1 MKPGEVQLDYCPVSQ
16 SIDLLGDRW
25 TLGVVFHVLLGRTR
39 FTELRAMMPRIP
51 PATLSKRLKLLVR
64 AEIITRTET
73 DDGRIVYEPTEA
85 GAELYDV
92 MYRLGVWGERWMREL
107 VTDDAVDPAKI
118 MWDMRRCLDPERM
131 PSERVVVHFEFLG
144 VPPDKAHFWMVLD
157 QTTPD
162 LCIVDPGYGDD
173 LIVRSRPGS
182 MGAMWMGDRPLVD
195 LVRQGAITVTG
206 LPRLADQLSHWIGS
220 SMFAAVTR
228 PEDRP
233 RSTSPDICAPL
244 TAPTKVP

>member
-39 FTELRAMMPRIP
+39 FNELREVMPRIP

-64 AEIITRTET
+64 ADIITRTET

-92 MYRLGVWGERWMREL
+92 MYRLGIWGERWMREL
-107 VTDDAVDPAKI
+107 ITDDHVDPAKI
-118 MWDMRRCLDPERM
+118 MWDIRRCLDPERM
-131 PSERVVVHFEFLG
+131 PAQRVVVHFEFIG
-144 VPPDKAHFWMVLD
+144 APSDKSHFWMVLD
-157 QTTPD
+157 QTAPD
-162 LCIVDPGYGDD
+162 LCVVDPGYGDD
-173 LIVRSRPGS
+173 LIVRSRPAS
-182 MGAMWMGDRPLVD
+182 MGAMWMGDQPLGD
-195 LVRQGAITVTG
+195 LVSAGAITVTG
-206 LPRLADQLSHWIGS
+206 PPRLANQLSDWIGS
-220 SMFAAVTR
+220 SIFTDVTR

-233 RSTSPDICAPL
+233 RSTSPEICAPL
-244 TAPTKVP
+244 TGPTKVP